1 MSREFLMMTTESAYK
16 TPTSPAVTWPT
27 TSANTFYVRLDGEN
41 QFTMRPRPVMVTVP
55 YGGGMA
61 YDAFRISDKIECKGS
76 LTTKLYA
83 GPISQLL
90 LQWACRPVQTG
101 GTDPW
106 TTTEPVGDL
115 ASMTIYHAVVRSDG
129 TYKKRLYNGAKVDS
143 WTLDVSEGGTIATL
157 SLEIT
162 ASTPQGNQFD
172 SSVDPTTTFPAPTDS
187 PNQFPTTG
195 ATGPYCYVHA
205 SGGLTIGTARTQFSS
220 IKLSSQNVLA
230 KKFWTNRFLAMQR
243 LMGRSTT
250 LVVSNLY
257 NPTPDDRTSFEGV
270 AGFTTGGGYT
280 GTDVSFALSNTT
292 HSVTFDLKNNDVI
305 TSLEDQLPMSDLYM
319 QNITVTNQWDPT
331 SGTDFSVAFT

>member
-27 TSANTFYVRLDGEN
+27 STPNTFYVRLDGEN

-61 YDAFRISDKIECKGS
+61 YDAFRISDKMACSGS

-90 LQWACRPVQTG
+90 LQWACRPIQTG

-106 TTTEPVGDL
+106 TTSEPVGDL
-115 ASMTIYHAVVRSDG
+115 ASMTIYHAIQRSDG

-143 WTLDVSEGGTIATL
+143 WTLDVSESGTIATL

-172 SSVDPTTTFPAPTDS
+172 ASVDPTTAFPAPTDS
-187 PNQFPTTG
+187 PNQFPTT
-195 ATGPYCYVHA
+195 APL
-205 SGGLTIGTARTQFSS
+205 GLT
-220 IKLSSQNVLA
+220 
-230 KKFWTNRFLAMQR
+230 
-243 LMGRSTT
+243 
-250 LVVSNLY
+250 
-257 NPTPDDRTSFEGV
+257 PTCMLRV
-270 AGFTTGGGYT
+270 AC
-280 GTDVSFALSNTT
+280 
-292 HSVTFDLKNNDVI
+292 
-305 TSLEDQLPMSDLYM
+305 
-319 QNITVTNQWDPT
+319 
-331 SGTDFSVAFT
+331 